1 MMERKKKTLL
11 QSPLIEDDKLQKS
24 QENTVRRT
32 QQKKI
37 AKRYTHRLRKM
48 NRIDKNELISEKI
61 EVRKQR
67 FKISDTILES

>member
-32 QQKKI
+32 QQKNI